1 MANYK
6 IKRIIP
12 IAITLVVI
20 AIAIAA
26 LVSLVRVVFF
36 SGDNTAPT
44 VPQTDIIK
52 EALLSSDPEHNVI
65 VTVRG
70 PIVADEAFRSYQI
83 KINANI
89 REINTYHG
97 YLDQSIDKISLN
109 NNVKSY
115 EQFVFS
121 LFRANL
127 IKGTELTG
135 DKNDLRGICATGY
148 VYNFEVFAHNK
159 DEKQLWT
166 STCAGSKGSLD
177 ANADQLINLYISQI
191 PGAKDLISKTFE

>member
-1 MANYK
+1 MVSYK
-6 IKRIIP
+6 TIKIIP
-12 IAITLVVI
+12 VALTLIIIAIS
-20 AIAIAA
+20 IAA

-44 VPQTDIIK
+44 VSQADIVK
-52 EALLSSDPEHNVI
+52 EALLSSDVEHNVI
-65 VTVRG
+65 LTVRG
-70 PIVADEAFRSYQI
+70 PIVADESFRSYQI

-89 REINTYHG
+89 REINIYRG
-97 YLDQSIDKISLN
+97 YLDQPIDKISLN
-109 NNVKSY
+109 NNIKSY
-115 EQFVFS
+115 EQFIFS
-121 LFRANL
+121 LYRSNL
-127 IKGTELTG
+127 IKGIELTG

-177 ANADQLINLYISQI
+177 ANADQLINLYVSQI
-191 PGAKDLISKTFE
+191 PGAKDLIGKTFK

>member
-1 MANYK
+1 MVNYK

-12 IAITLVVI
+12 IAITLVII

-36 SGDNTAPT
+36 SGDNTIST
-44 VPQTDIIK
+44 VSQTDIVK
-52 EALLSSDPEHNVI
+52 EALLSSDPEHSVI
-65 VTVRG
+65 LTVRG
-70 PIVADEAFRSYQI
+70 PIVADESFRSYQI

-89 REINTYHG
+89 REINTFRG
-97 YLDQSIDKISLN
+97 YLEQPVDKISLSN
-109 NNVKSY
+109 NIKSY

-121 LFRANL
+121 LYRANL
-127 IKGTELTG
+127 VKGTELTG

-148 VYNFEVFAHNK
+148 VYNFEVFAHDK
-159 DEKQLWT
+159 DTRQLWT

-177 ANADQLINLYISQI
+177 ASVDQLSSLYSSQI
-191 PGAKDLISKTFE
+191 TGAKDLISKTFK